1 MRDDLLRCAGAGTH
15 RCRCIPKGREE
26 GSDPRKPKIPKEY
39 RSAPDQ
45 GATANADQSPPD
57 KLADAALAPDT
68 KEPQP
73 GQNAGTIAP
82 GFLENLSQLFT
93 DQKETEVGWSADV
106 EINDPADKSDLMAAP
121 VMKPVAANKPMSE
134 KLTPRQQ
141 TAALNPPAGN
151 NGDAWTTTVEM
162 NTDTG
167 DPMVLQVTKSPVPA
181 GDLAPPSQLAQSQ
194 VPSQDLINPLVAPRK
209 PAKAD
214 TPSAGLARGNQ
225 VAELPKASASDDP
238 LGDLP
243 PAEGEESDLPLA
255 EGEASDLPPLDS
267 DNSDLPP
274 AEGEQAD
281 DLPPAEGE
289 ESESV
294 KAAAKPTPR
303 KPPKKLPYSDPLRA
317 PDPIPAR
324 DQPVTP
330 ARALSRTA
338 EFKTGPEDPIGRR
351 SDLRLQP
358 DEQLATPGR
367 TRYPTVGEVAA
378 KQQSR
383 SAALWPVTKLA
394 KNDIAP
400 ARTAARPRPAML
412 GRTSLTGAI
421 LSLGESVSLESSLP
435 PDEGID
441 ANNQCVKKNRGTTL
455 FCIEPIDWPEKLRT
469 KFVVRTILYAGPMAI
484 VRYDQGAASRLHA
497 LFPATEFETIVNYYR
512 ERFGNP
518 TELWRRSL
526 APLAEPRRDNPT
538 VAWRSRDP
546 KTNAVTILEIR
557 KYDDTRGGFPDTG
570 RGAVML
576 YLANSPAIFPQVS
589 SHELMRLKRE
599 PVKKP
604 G

>member
-1 MRDDLLRCAGAGTH
+1 M
-15 RCRCIPKGREE
+15 
-26 GSDPRKPKIPKEY
+26 
-39 RSAPDQ
+39 
-45 GATANADQSPPD
+45 
-57 KLADAALAPDT
+57 
-68 KEPQP
+68 
-73 GQNAGTIAP
+73 
-82 GFLENLSQLFT
+82 
-93 DQKETEVGWSADV
+93 
-106 EINDPADKSDLMAAP
+106 
-121 VMKPVAANKPMSE
+121 
-134 KLTPRQQ
+134 
-141 TAALNPPAGN
+141 
-151 NGDAWTTTVEM
+151 
-162 NTDTG
+162 
-167 DPMVLQVTKSPVPA
+167 
-181 GDLAPPSQLAQSQ
+181 
-194 VPSQDLINPLVAPRK
+194 
-209 PAKAD
+209 
-214 TPSAGLARGNQ
+214 
-225 VAELPKASASDDP
+225 PKASASDDP

-358 DEQLATPGR
+358 DEQ
-367 TRYPTVGEVAA
+367 
-378 KQQSR
+378 QSR
-383 SAALWPVTKLA
+383 SAALWPLTKLA

-412 GRTSLTGAI
+412 SRTSLTGAI

-455 FCIEPIDWPEKLRT
+455 LCIEPIDWPEKLRT

-497 LFPATEFETIVNYYR
+497 LFPANEFETIANYYR

-518 TELWRRSL
+518 TELWRRSNC
-526 APLAEPRRDNPT
+526 AACRAATRQSDSGLAEPGPENQRRDNSGNSQVRRHP
-538 VAWRSRDP
+538 WRFPRYRSR
-546 KTNAVTILEIR
+546 
-557 KYDDTRGGFPDTG
+557 RGHALSREFPGD
-570 RGAVML
+570 L
-576 YLANSPAIFPQVS
+576 PASV
-589 SHELMRLKRE
+589 
-599 PVKKP
+599 VA
-604 G
+604 